1 VGPTAAN
8 RGSIDV
14 PEQVLKFAPQK
25 ERRNDSDPMDQSG
38 HAILAMLQEAGRRLE
53 AAEDRINQL
62 KTEIERLQ
70 DRAVRA
76 EMWLQLIQKEIEE
89 KLIAQLPVRNR

>member
-1 VGPTAAN
+1 
-8 RGSIDV
+8 
-14 PEQVLKFAPQK
+14 
-25 ERRNDSDPMDQSG
+25 MDQSG

-62 KTEIERLQ
+62 KTEIEHLQ

-89 KLIAQLPVRNR
+89 KLIAQPPVRNR